1 MLCSMREVLGGMH
14 SLAGALWLYRAR
26 PPSETTHSHDELEFN
41 LVVRGEVSYLVDGR
55 RYDLQRRSL
64 LWLFPAHEHL
74 LVRPSPDTAMWIGV
88 LRRPALAGL
97 SRRLAATLGA
107 ERPAGAIHRR
117 LDPAAAHWLH
127 QLATALERLGRPP
140 ERPHSDAFATGL
152 LHLTASAWDAFS
164 AAADPAPGAALHPA
178 VAEAMRLLDAGDER
192 PLPLL
197 ARVVGLERSVLS
209 RRFRRDTGLTLAE
222 YRTRCRLERY
232 TTLADGRRTLL
243 DAALAAGFGSYAQ
256 FHRVFRRVHGR
267 SPRDAL
273 APAQPSGR

>member
-1 MLCSMREVLGGMH
+1 MREVLGG
-14 SLAGALWLYRAR
+14 LRGKPGALWLYRAR
-26 PPSETTHSHDELEFN
+26 PPSETSHCHDELEFN
-41 LVVRGEVSYLVDGR
+41 LVVRGEVSYVVDGR

-88 LRRPALAGL
+88 LRRSTLAAL
-97 SRRLAATLGA
+97 SPRLAATLGA

-117 LDPAAAHWLH
+117 LEPAAAHWLH
-127 QLATALERLGRPP
+127 QLATALERQRAPADRPD
-140 ERPHSDAFATGL
+140 SDAFTTGL
-152 LHLTASAWDAFS
+152 LHLTASAWDAFTAP
-164 AAADPAPGAALHPA
+164 AAIAPEPGAQLHRA

-232 TTLADGRRTLL
+232 TALADGRRTLL